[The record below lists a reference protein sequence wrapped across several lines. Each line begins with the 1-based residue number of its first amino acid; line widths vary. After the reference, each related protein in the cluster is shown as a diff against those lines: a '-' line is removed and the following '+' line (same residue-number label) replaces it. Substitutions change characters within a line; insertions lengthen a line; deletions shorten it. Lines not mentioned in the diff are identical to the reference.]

1 MTTAPDRPVPDSIA
15 AARNQLARAHGQLGS
30 VIRMIDDERDC
41 REVIQ
46 QIAAVSNATRRAGVR
61 LLVSQLERCVADA
74 ETADYDSDEL
84 ERLFLQLA

>member
-1 MTTAPDRPVPDSIA
+1 MKTDPTAVR
-15 AARNQLARAHGQLGS
+15 AARNQLARARGQLDS
-30 VIRMIDDERDC
+30 VINMIDDQRDC

-74 ETADYDSDEL
+74 ENADYDSHEL

>member
-1 MTTAPDRPVPDSIA
+1 MKTDADAVRT
-15 AARNQLARAHGQLGS
+15 ARNQLARARGQLDS
-30 VIRMIDDERDC
+30 VIRMIDEERDC

-74 ETADYDSDEL
+74 ETAGYDSSEL
-84 ERLFLQLA
+84 QRLFLQLA

>member
-1 MTTAPDRPVPDSIA
+1 MKTDADAVR
-15 AARNQLARAHGQLGS
+15 AARNQLARARGQLDS
-30 VIRMIDDERDC
+30 VINMIDEERDC

-74 ETADYDSDEL
+74 ETADYDSSEL
-84 ERLFLQLA
+84 QRLFLQLA